1 MDIIRRK
8 HLKNGRLKK
17 GERREYIERE
27 YKVYR
32 RGEAT
37 ERDIQFVDWRAV
49 EPGQWGLTDDGWV
62 GECTD
67 KRQYKEKDNIVFSF
81 GQFWYTPSTKY
92 GSCEYE
98 PRRDSESYTMTSAKQ
113 PWETYK
119 GKKKYKDFVKVY
131 VSQLLNGTIDY
142 TILGKVFG
150 DKKNHEIKA
159 RALLKKEY
167 VKEMI
172 DKELREVFT
181 EKGIDEGTVV
191 DMISDAHMV
200 AKEKN
205 DASNMLRAAE
215 NFVKILKMD
224 AKNEGKDTFDTEL
237 SSLERIQDAMA
248 LDPVQD
254 VTPKLKK

>member
-8 HLKNGRLKK
+8 HLKNGRLRK

-32 RGEAT
+32 RAEAA

-98 PRRDSESYTMTSAKQ
+98 PRRDSESYTMTSPKQ

-131 VSQLLNGTIDY
+131 VSQLINGTIDY
-142 TILGKVFG
+142 KILGKVFG

-159 RALLKKEY
+159 RALLKKED
-167 VKEMI
+167 VNEMI
-172 DKELREVFT
+172 DKEMLLQEMRVRDLKEISKVVMKEDFYAFINAGNNVLRSLE
-181 EKGIDEGTVV
+181 ERGIDRGKKYLEY
-191 DMISDAHMV
+191 
-200 AKEKN
+200 
-205 DASNMLRAAE
+205 L
-215 NFVKILKMD
+215 VKHNIM
-224 AKNEGKDTFDTEL
+224 
-237 SSLERIQDAMA
+237 
-248 LDPVQD
+248 
-254 VTPKLKK
+254 